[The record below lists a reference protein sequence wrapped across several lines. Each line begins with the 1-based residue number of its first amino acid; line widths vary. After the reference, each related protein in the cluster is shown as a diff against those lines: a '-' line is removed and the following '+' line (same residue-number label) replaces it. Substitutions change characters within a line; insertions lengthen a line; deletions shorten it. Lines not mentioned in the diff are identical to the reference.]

1 MSPTVAVADV
11 GMQGYVTSEKH
22 KGGLTDAQ
30 WSLRKE
36 QTVVIFKLAMIYP

>member
-22 KGGLTDAQ
+22 KGGLTDGGQ
-30 WSLRKE
+30 SLRRRPDSVTSE
-36 QTVVIFKLAMIYP
+36 PAFKI